1 MQSSNRGSF
10 RVDSMTKV
18 AGFDQYYGAED
29 IPDLEIED
37 KNKKPKFGTW
47 DNNMLYF
54 YHKKINTLKEP
65 FLTFALTSTTHAPYV
80 SPGKQWEKYEHDEKG
95 ISELLNTIN

>member
-1 MQSSNRGSF
+1 MVLNTKLTLHVPKIYLSCTLIQSNHAIVRLQTE
-10 RVDSMTKV
+10 VV
-18 AGFDQYYGAED
+18 
-29 IPDLEIED
+29 
-37 KNKKPKFGTW
+37 
-47 DNNMLYF
+47 
-54 YHKKINTLKEP
+54 P